1 MSTMTKEIDISS
13 AKKLGIMG
21 SLFLCL
27 FFIPFLGVFAFF
39 AGMSLILM
47 AFNRFSKVF
56 NNDKLFSKFLQA
68 FVPSIILGFA
78 VLIFE
83 IMFGFGFVLSKVY
96 KTGFNEGTFFFLVS
110 LMIFVGVYLVG
121 MFISYNYKK
130 AFYELSKATNHKLF
144 ETVGKLMFFG
154 STLVIFFV
162 GILIVYIS
170 YILLLIAFIKL
181 PNKLNH
187 LL

>member
-56 NNDKLFSKFLQA
+56 EQ
-68 FVPSIILGFA
+68 
-78 VLIFE
+78 
-83 IMFGFGFVLSKVY
+83 
-96 KTGFNEGTFFFLVS
+96 
-110 LMIFVGVYLVG
+110 
-121 MFISYNYKK
+121 
-130 AFYELSKATNHKLF
+130 
-144 ETVGKLMFFG
+144 
-154 STLVIFFV
+154 
-162 GILIVYIS
+162 
-170 YILLLIAFIKL
+170 
-181 PNKLNH
+181 
-187 LL
+187 